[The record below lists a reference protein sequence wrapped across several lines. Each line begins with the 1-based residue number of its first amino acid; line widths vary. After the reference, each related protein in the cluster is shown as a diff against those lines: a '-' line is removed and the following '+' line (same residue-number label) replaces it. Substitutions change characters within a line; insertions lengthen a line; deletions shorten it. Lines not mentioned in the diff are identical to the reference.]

1 MMMLVF
7 MSPII
12 HGIRKIRTRLME
24 LWSWEPTLELR
35 HPMTF
40 STSDGWRPNV
50 SQIIMHW
57 HNPSRILGPSDIPT
71 TSLSAA
77 SAQLPVSC
85 PADLQLLSTCD
96 SFLNEGA
103 SRLRPTKPSN
113 VAWKWSPPGTTKN
126 VMEFMENYCR
136 KLLDHPAKKEYWEYC
151 SHNDLQCSC
160 NICST
165 PAWLDKACKTLCKLR
180 RPS

>member
-1 MMMLVF
+1 
-7 MSPII
+7 
-12 HGIRKIRTRLME
+12 
-24 LWSWEPTLELR
+24 
-35 HPMTF
+35 MTF

-77 SAQLPVSC
+77 SAQLPVIC

-113 VAWKWSPPGTTKN
+113 WAMKMKPTWHNKKCHGIHGELLQKIARPP
-126 VMEFMENYCR
+126 R
-136 KLLDHPAKKEYWEYC
+136 PKKSTE
-151 SHNDLQCSC
+151 STVLTMTC
-160 NICST
+160 NALVIFVQ
-165 PAWLDKACKTLCKLR
+165 PL
-180 RPS
+180 PG